1 MGEFFLY
8 FVIFY
13 FFGCMEWRS
22 VPGTATATFSTVQA
36 APAWTYEQE
45 QLMRGL
51 VLSFIWMKKTKR
63 DINFY
68 HLAAQV
74 LGDGCMAICSLNDF
88 S

>member
-1 MGEFFLY
+1 M
-8 FVIFY
+8 
-13 FFGCMEWRS
+13 S
-22 VPGTATATFSTVQA
+22 VSGTATASFSTMQV
-36 APAWTYEQE
+36 APAWTHEQE

-51 VLSFIWMKKTKR
+51 VLSFIWMKKTKK

-74 LGDGCMAICSLNDF
+74 LGDECMAICSLSDF